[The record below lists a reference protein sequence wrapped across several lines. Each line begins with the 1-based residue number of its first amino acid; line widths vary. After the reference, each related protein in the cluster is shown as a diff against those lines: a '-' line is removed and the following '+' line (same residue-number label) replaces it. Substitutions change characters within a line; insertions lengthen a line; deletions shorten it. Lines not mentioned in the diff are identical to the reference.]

1 MKKIFLIILF
11 LSCGSVYAQQTWT
24 DTTATGAETRK
35 YVSAQSTAIKGPL
48 PVDIYITSAL
58 VDSLTGRATTLTS
71 AVKSISTASDTL
83 VSASTACKWVSI
95 TNFTAG
101 STLYIGG
108 SAVSAANGFPLLYLD
123 SITFAIKNLTGV
135 YVIGSTTISVRYLY
149 GN

>member
-1 MKKIFLIILF
+1 MKKVIFLFLLSGVIIAQNSNKAVNTSTTEKELIRTIVDATNETVRIDF
-11 LSCGSVYAQQTWT
+11 ATSV
-24 DTTATGAETRK
+24 AT
-35 YVSAQSTAIKGPL
+35 
-48 PVDIYITSAL
+48 L
-58 VDSLTGRATTLTS
+58 VS

-123 SITFAIKNLTGV
+123 SITFAIKDLIGV
-135 YVIGSTTISVRYLY
+135 YAIGSTTISVRYLY